1 MKIDVIL
8 LAAGYS
14 TRLYPLTKNFPKP
27 LLEVAGKP
35 VITNIVEKLENLEDI
50 NKIYLVTNNRYF
62 NHFAEWRKNLKTS
75 LKIEILNDETLSEED
90 KLGAIGDIYFAIK
103 EKSIKNPVLMIGGD
117 NLFDFQLNDVI
128 SYFKEK

>member
-62 NHFAEWRKNLKTS
+62 NYFAE
-75 LKIEILNDETLSEED
+75 
-90 KLGAIGDIYFAIK
+90 K

-128 SYFKEK
+128 SYFKEKNRDVVSVSRVEEK